1 MQFVSNHFTVIYDML
16 DHIKHI
22 GATIYESCLRI
33 IYNSEIIDAG
43 RLRIIYNGEI
53 IDASRLRIRLNG
65 TKRAMSYRPH
75 YPPLIT

>member
-53 IDASRLRIRLNG
+53 SAFNFIP
-65 TKRAMSYRPH
+65 TKLCKNS
-75 YPPLIT
+75 LSTLFF